1 MTLGQHLVELR
12 KRITIAGVAIIVAAI
27 GGWWLVDPIWAA
39 LSEPVLRIAEEQ
51 DRNASLTYVTVGEAF
66 DTRLIIMFLV
76 GIVVASPVWLYQLWA
91 FIVPALHKNE
101 KRYAVGFLLAGA
113 PLFISGCV
121 AAWLVFPNIVTLLT
135 GFAFGESATLLQA
148 RTYLDFAVKFI
159 LAIGVGFVLPL
170 LLVLLN
176 FARVVS
182 AHAMLKS
189 WRWAILAIATFTAL
203 ATPAADVLSMILLA
217 LPLIGL
223 YFAACAVAAF
233 NDRRVARKEAK
244 IAAEY
249 GFADA
254 PDGAD
259 DTDAG
264 AVATR
269 DDRD

>member
-1 MTLGQHLVELR
+1 MSDRPTRSRNPEGRMTLGQHLVELR
-12 KRITIAGVAIIVAAI
+12 KRITIAGVAIIIAAI

-51 DRNASLTYVTVGEAF
+51 DRDASLTYVTVGEAF
-66 DTRLIIMFLV
+66 DTHLIIMFLV

-101 KRYAVGFLLAGA
+101 KGYAVGFLVAGA

-135 GFAFGESATLLQA
+135 GFAFSDSATLLQA
-148 RTYLDFAVKFI
+148 RIYLDFAVKFI

-182 AHAMLKS
+182 AQAMLKA

-203 ATPAADVLSMILLA
+203 ATPAADVLSMVLLA
-217 LPLIGL
+217 IPLVGL

-233 NDRRVARKEAK
+233 NDRRIARKEATL
-244 IAAEY
+244 ADEY
-249 GFADA
+249 GLASS
-254 PDGAD
+254 D
-259 DTDAG
+259 D
-264 AVATR
+264 
-269 DDRD
+269 